1 MQWGHI
7 KTLFILSFLILNIY
21 LLVQFVD
28 RQQNSA
34 DMGVLDSGNENAS
47 YEELFEQENITITAD
62 LNQDQAETNYI
73 NVSEKEF
80 TDEEVGQLN
89 NISGLDATLV
99 DDNFILAQ
107 FEEPLSL
114 PANLTKNSVSDLVAP
129 YLLYPEQYT
138 YWAWDEEAN
147 VFMYFQQKDNK
158 PIYYNQNALLLFYV
172 NDKNEIT
179 HYTQTMLGDVEKQ
192 GNTEEI
198 ISPIKAIGSLYDRG
212 SLTQDENVSD
222 VDLGFLS
229 RIESQVFAPTW
240 MIIINEEETYFVNAI
255 EGLLYSEEESVF
267 VQKAIANNLG
277 IIRLL
282 PDEND
287 MKAPAIVVLN
297 QKLDSEENRSE
308 LE

>member
-7 KTLFILSFLILNIY
+7 KTLFILSFLVLNIY
-21 LLVQFVD
+21 LLVQFVE

-34 DMGVLDSGNENAS
+34 EMGVLESSNENVS
-47 YEELFEQENITITAD
+47 YEELFEQENITISAELSQD
-62 LNQDQAETNYI
+62 LSETNYI
-73 NVSEKEF
+73 NVSEKKF

-89 NISGLDATLV
+89 NIDGLDATLI

-107 FEEPLSL
+107 FERPLSL
-114 PANLTKNSVSDLVAP
+114 PANLTKDNISDLVAP

-138 YWAWDEEAN
+138 YWVWDEESN
-147 VFMYFQQKDNK
+147 IFMFFQQKDNK
-158 PIYYNQNALLLFYV
+158 PIYFNQNALLLFYV
-172 NDKNEIT
+172 NDNDEIT
-179 HYTQTMLGDVEKQ
+179 HYTQTMLGDAEQQ

-222 VDLGFLS
+222 VSLGYLS

-240 MIIINEEETYFVNAI
+240 KVTINEDEIYFVNAI
-255 EGLLYSEEESVF
+255 EGLVYSEEESVF
-267 VQKAIANNLG
+267 IQKAIINNLD

-282 PDEND
+282 PEEND
-287 MKAPAIVVLN
+287 MKAPAVVVLN